1 MKINIHAG
9 HGARGSKSCGAIELI
24 CESTEN
30 RKVKNECIRLF
41 KEDEE
46 AHTIY
51 DCTVDYPNS
60 KSDCLNKIVALCN
73 RNKVDLDVSIHFN
86 SGANDK
92 NGNNKSCGVEVYVH
106 NSNSPSYP
114 YAKRIVD
121 NISALGFTNR
131 GVKINSGLT
140 VLKKTNSPALLIECC
155 FVDDADDVKL
165 YNYKTMAKAIVEG
178 ILNKKINTDSNTN
191 KNNDIKNDIGTN
203 KKYGVLINS
212 YGDIKKANYISE
224 RLLKEDKL
232 YNEVIPYN
240 GKHAI
245 KIYPLSPKEKAETVK
260 MHVDVKY
267 HAYSDI
273 IEL

>member
-9 HGARGSKSCGAIELI
+9 HGARGSKSCGAIGLI

-30 RKVKNECIRLF
+30 RKVKDECIRLF

-46 AHTIY
+46 DHTIY

-121 NISALGFTNR
+121 NISALGFANR
-131 GVKINSGLT
+131 GVKINPELT
-140 VLKKTNSPALLIECC
+140 VLKKTNSPAILIECC
-155 FVDDADDVKL
+155 FVDDADDVKQ

-178 ILNKKINTDSNTN
+178 ILNKKIISYTSE
-191 KNNDIKNDIGTN
+191 N
-203 KKYGVLINS
+203 KKYGVN
-212 YGDIKKANYISE
+212 IS
-224 RLLKEDKL
+224 
-232 YNEVIPYN
+232 
-240 GKHAI
+240 HF
-245 KIYPLSPKEKAETVK
+245 STKEKAESFSKTLTEKECAYNEIYQDKKGFGIKVSSFSTK
-260 MHVDVKY
+260 EKAENFKKKLNDKY
-267 HAYSDI
+267 CAYSDV

>member
-30 RKVKNECIRLF
+30 RKVKDECIRLL
-41 KEDEE
+41 KEEG
-46 AHTIY
+46 HTIH

-121 NISALGFTNR
+121 NISSLGFANR
-131 GVKINSGLT
+131 GVKIDPKLT
-140 VLKKTNSPALLIECC
+140 VLKKTDSPALLIECC

-178 ILNKKINTDSNTN
+178 ILDKKIISST
-191 KNNDIKNDIGTN
+191 IKN
-203 KKYGVLINS
+203 KKYGVN
-212 YGDIKKANYISE
+212 IS
-224 RLLKEDKL
+224 
-232 YNEVIPYN
+232 
-240 GKHAI
+240 HF
-245 KIYPLSPKEKAETVK
+245 STKEKAESFSKTLTEKECAYNEIYQDKKGFGIKVSSFSTK
-260 MHVDVKY
+260 EKAENFKKKLNDKY
-267 HAYSDI
+267 CAYSDV